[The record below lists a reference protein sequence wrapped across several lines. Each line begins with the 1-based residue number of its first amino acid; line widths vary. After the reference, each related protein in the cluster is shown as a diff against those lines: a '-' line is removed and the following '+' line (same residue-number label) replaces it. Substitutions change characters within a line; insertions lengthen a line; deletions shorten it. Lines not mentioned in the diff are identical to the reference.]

1 MNRPLP
7 HPRAAWVVLWLC
19 ATPAALAQP
28 AAQPADGPAAP
39 AAPLSSASPPT
50 TSAAPTPGSPG
61 AAQLPAITVTAD
73 KQERSLDSLPG
84 SLSVFDGDMLDSQG
98 VVDLEGLQRIT
109 PGLSFQPFGQAGVNA
124 AVMRGLSANFFSFST
139 STLLVVDGV
148 PTLMAQGFDDQL
160 LDIDRVE
167 VLRGPQS
174 ALYGRNAEAGVINVH
189 TRQPGDSL
197 RGSVSTTVGSR
208 DLRMLRFDLSGPI
221 VDDTLYASVAGAWR
235 GQDGFI
241 DNTYTGRR
249 EDDRELR
256 NGKLALRWTPSA
268 RTDANLR
275 YVQINYRDGAALW
288 GSPTAS
294 RATVASGTP
303 GWNRSIGRS
312 ASLSLRHDLDGG
324 LRLTSVTAWNDLRDR
339 VQQDTDFQPAD
350 LLHIARDHHFRNLSQ
365 ELRLEGALGRAHWL
379 AGLYADGD
387 DHDLRNTQ
395 KMPRGL
401 TESVVRLR
409 GQSGAAFTHWTVP
422 LAERWT
428 LEAGARVERDAVR
441 FTPQG
446 DRTRRADWTRV
457 TPKLALQYAFA
468 PRQQVYASVADGF
481 RAGGYNVFS
490 PAADYAAY
498 QPETLRAYE
507 IGAKGWLPGNR
518 LRYAAAFYVMTVDNM
533 QVQQMPLPGLVY
545 VTNAASARSIGAEF
559 ELEYLLGQGWSL
571 QAGLGLNRTRFSH
584 FRDGA
589 NDYSGNQNPF
599 APRVNGHL
607 TARYDAPAGWY
618 AQASLSGAGPVYLD
632 AANRYRRSGY
642 ALVNLAAGVTV
653 RQVEIAAYV
662 NNLANRRY
670 DAVGYQNGI
679 VTVYSPPRE
688 VGLRLTWRL

>member
-1 MNRPLP
+1 MIQHLPRP
-7 HPRAAWVVLWLC
+7 PRAWAWLWLC
-19 ATPAALAQP
+19 AAPAAAIAQPGAQP
-28 AAQPADGPAAP
+28 ATELAAESATIAATTAAAP
-39 AAPLSSASPPT
+39 
-50 TSAAPTPGSPG
+50 SAATT
-61 AAQLPAITVTAD
+61 AAELPAITVTAD
-73 KQERSLDSLPG
+73 KQERALESLPG
-84 SLSVFDGDMLDSQG
+84 SLSVFDGDSLESQG
-98 VVDLEGLQRIT
+98 VLDVEGLQRVT
-109 PGLSFQPFGQAGVNA
+109 PGLTFQPFGQAGVNA

-174 ALYGRNAEAGVINVH
+174 ALYGRNAEAGVINVYS
-189 TRQPGDSL
+189 RQPGDTV
-197 RGSVSTTVGSR
+197 RGQISATAGSR
-208 DLRMLRFDLSGPI
+208 DLRMLRFDLSGPLI
-221 VDDTLYASVAGAWR
+221 DNTLYASVAGAWR
-235 GQDGFI
+235 SQDGFI

-249 EDDRELR
+249 EDDRALR

-268 RTDANLR
+268 RTEATLR
-275 YVQINYRDGAALW
+275 YAQINYRDGAALW
-288 GSPTAS
+288 GSPTAE

-303 GWNRSIGRS
+303 SWNHSIGRA
-312 ASLSLRHDLDGG
+312 ASLSVRHELDAG

-350 LLHIARDHHFRNLSQ
+350 LLHIERDHHFQNLSQ
-365 ELRLEGALGRAHWL
+365 ELRLEGNWGSAQWL

-401 TESVVRLR
+401 TESVVTLR
-409 GQSGAAFTHWTVP
+409 GNSTAAFTHWTVP

-441 FTPQG
+441 FSPQG
-446 DRTRRADWTRV
+446 DTQRRADWTRV

-490 PAADYAAY
+490 PAADYAPY
-498 QPETLRAYE
+498 LPETVRSYE

-518 LRYAAAFYVMTVDNM
+518 LRYASAFYVMTVKNM
-533 QVQQMPLPGLVY
+533 QVQQMPVPGLVY

-559 ELEYLLGQGWSL
+559 ELQYLLGEGWSL
-571 QAGLGLNRTRFSH
+571 QAGVGLNRTRFSS

-589 NDYSGNQNPF
+589 ADYGGNQNPF

-618 AQASLSGAGPVYLD
+618 AQASLTGTGRVYLD
-632 AANRYRRSGY
+632 AANRYSRNGY
-642 ALVNLAAGVTV
+642 GLVNLAAGVTV
-653 RQVEIAAYV
+653 QQVEISAYV

-688 VGLRLTWRL
+688 LGLRLTWRI

>member
-1 MNRPLP
+1 MIRPLP
-7 HPRAAWVVLWLC
+7 HPLSRPGAAWALLWLC
-19 ATPAALAQP
+19 ATPAVLAQP
-28 AAQPADGPAAP
+28 AAPQSGSQAAP
-39 AAPLSSASPPT
+39 QAASQS
-50 TSAAPTPGSPG
+50 
-61 AAQLPAITVTAD
+61 AQLPAITVTAD
-73 KQERSLDSLPG
+73 KQERALESLPG
-84 SLSVFDGDMLDSQG
+84 SLSVFDGDMLESQG
-98 VVDLEGLQRIT
+98 VLDLDGLQRIT
-109 PGLSFQPFGQAGVNA
+109 PGLTFQPFGQAGVNA

-174 ALYGRNAEAGVINVH
+174 ALYGRNAEAGVINVY
-189 TRQPGDSL
+189 TRPPDDSM

-208 DLRMLRFDLSGPI
+208 DLRMLRFDLSGPV

-235 GQDGFI
+235 SQHGFI
-241 DNTYTGRR
+241 DNAYTGRR

-256 NGKLALRWTPSA
+256 NGKLALRWTPSV
-268 RTDANLR
+268 RTDATLR
-275 YVQINYRDGAALW
+275 YAQINYQDGAALW
-288 GSPTAS
+288 GSPTAP

-303 GWNRSIGRS
+303 SWNHSIGRS
-312 ASLSLRHDLDGG
+312 ASLALRHELDSG

-350 LLHIARDHHFRNLSQ
+350 LLHIARDHHFRTLSQ
-365 ELRLEGALGRAHWL
+365 ELRLEGTLGRAQWL

-401 TESVVRLR
+401 TESVVQLR
-409 GQSGAAFTHWTVP
+409 GQSSAAFTHWTVP

-428 LEAGARVERDAVR
+428 LEAGARVERDALR
-441 FTPQG
+441 FTPRG
-446 DRTRRADWTRV
+446 DSARRADWTRV

-498 QPETLRAYE
+498 QPETLRSYE
-507 IGAKGWLPGNR
+507 IGAKGWLPSNR
-518 LRYAAAFYVMTVDNM
+518 LRYAGALYLMTVDNM

-545 VTNAASARSIGAEF
+545 VTNAASARSIGAEL

-571 QAGLGLNRTRFSH
+571 QAGLGLNRTRFSR

-589 NDYSGNQNPF
+589 NDYGGNQNPF

-618 AQASLSGAGPVYLD
+618 AQASLSGTGPVYLD
-632 AANRYRRSGY
+632 AANRYRRNGY

-653 RQVEIAAYV
+653 RQVEISAYV

-688 VGLRLTWRL
+688 LGLRLTWRL

>member
-28 AAQPADGPAAP
+28 AAQPADGPTAP

-50 TSAAPTPGSPG
+50 TSAAPTPGSPA

-73 KQERSLDSLPG
+73 KQERALESLPG
-84 SLSVFDGDMLDSQG
+84 SLSVFDGDMLESQG

-148 PTLMAQGFDDQL
+148 PTLLAQGFDDQL

-268 RTDANLR
+268 RTDATLR
-275 YVQINYRDGAALW
+275 YAQINYRDGAALW

-303 GWNRSIGRS
+303 SWNRSIGRS
-312 ASLSLRHDLDGG
+312 ASLSLRHDLGDG

-599 APRVNGHL
+599 APRLNGHL

-618 AQASLSGAGPVYLD
+618 AQASLSGTGPVYLD
-632 AANRYRRSGY
+632 AANRYRRNGY

>member
-1 MNRPLP
+1 MIRPLP
-7 HPRAAWVVLWLC
+7 HPRAAWALLWLC
-19 ATPAALAQP
+19 ATPAALAQ
-28 AAQPADGPAAP
+28 
-39 AAPLSSASPPT
+39 T
-50 TSAAPTPGSPG
+50 

-73 KQERSLDSLPG
+73 KQERALESLPG
-84 SLSVFDGDMLDSQG
+84 SLSVFDGDMLESQG
-98 VVDLEGLQRIT
+98 VLDLDGLQRIT
-109 PGLSFQPFGQAGVNA
+109 PGLTFQPFGQAGVNA

-174 ALYGRNAEAGVINVH
+174 ALYGRNAEAGVINVY
-189 TRQPGDSL
+189 TRPPGDTV

-235 GQDGFI
+235 SQHGFI

-268 RTDANLR
+268 RTEATLR
-275 YVQINYRDGAALW
+275 YAQINYQDGAALW
-288 GSPTAS
+288 GSPTAA

-303 GWNRSIGRS
+303 SWNRSIGRS
-312 ASLSLRHDLDGG
+312 ASLALRHELDSG

-350 LLHIARDHHFRNLSQ
+350 LLHIARDHHFRTLSQ
-365 ELRLEGALGRAHWL
+365 ELRLEGTLGRAQWL

-401 TESVVRLR
+401 TESVVQLR
-409 GQSGAAFTHWTVP
+409 GQSNAAFTHWTVP

-428 LEAGARVERDAVR
+428 LEAGARVERDALR
-441 FTPQG
+441 FTPRG
-446 DRTRRADWTRV
+446 DSARRADWTRV

-498 QPETLRAYE
+498 QPETLRSYE

-518 LRYAAAFYVMTVDNM
+518 LRYAGALYLMTVDNM

-545 VTNAASARSIGAEF
+545 VTNAASERSIGAEF

-571 QAGLGLNRTRFSH
+571 QAGLGLNRTRFSR

-589 NDYSGNQNPF
+589 NDYGGNQNPF

-618 AQASLSGAGPVYLD
+618 AQASVSGTGPVYLD
-632 AANRYRRSGY
+632 AANRYRRNGY

-653 RQVEIAAYV
+653 RQVEISAYV

-688 VGLRLTWRL
+688 LGLRLTWRL

>member
-1 MNRPLP
+1 
-7 HPRAAWVVLWLC
+7 
-19 ATPAALAQP
+19 
-28 AAQPADGPAAP
+28 
-39 AAPLSSASPPT
+39 
-50 TSAAPTPGSPG
+50 
-61 AAQLPAITVTAD
+61 
-73 KQERSLDSLPG
+73 
-84 SLSVFDGDMLDSQG
+84 
-98 VVDLEGLQRIT
+98 
-109 PGLSFQPFGQAGVNA
+109 
-124 AVMRGLSANFFSFST
+124 
-139 STLLVVDGV
+139 
-148 PTLMAQGFDDQL
+148 
-160 LDIDRVE
+160 
-167 VLRGPQS
+167 
-174 ALYGRNAEAGVINVH
+174 
-189 TRQPGDSL
+189 
-197 RGSVSTTVGSR
+197 
-208 DLRMLRFDLSGPI
+208 
-221 VDDTLYASVAGAWR
+221 
-235 GQDGFI
+235 
-241 DNTYTGRR
+241 
-249 EDDRELR
+249 
-256 NGKLALRWTPSA
+256 
-268 RTDANLR
+268 
-275 YVQINYRDGAALW
+275 
-288 GSPTAS
+288 
-294 RATVASGTP
+294 
-303 GWNRSIGRS
+303 
-312 ASLSLRHDLDGG
+312 
-324 LRLTSVTAWNDLRDR
+324 
-339 VQQDTDFQPAD
+339 
-350 LLHIARDHHFRNLSQ
+350 
-365 ELRLEGALGRAHWL
+365 
-379 AGLYADGD
+379 
-387 DHDLRNTQ
+387 Q

-599 APRVNGHL
+599 APRLNGHL

>member
-1 MNRPLP
+1 M
-7 HPRAAWVVLWLC
+7 
-19 ATPAALAQP
+19 
-28 AAQPADGPAAP
+28 
-39 AAPLSSASPPT
+39 
-50 TSAAPTPGSPG
+50 
-61 AAQLPAITVTAD
+61 
-73 KQERSLDSLPG
+73 
-84 SLSVFDGDMLDSQG
+84 
-98 VVDLEGLQRIT
+98 
-109 PGLSFQPFGQAGVNA
+109 
-124 AVMRGLSANFFSFST
+124 
-139 STLLVVDGV
+139 
-148 PTLMAQGFDDQL
+148 
-160 LDIDRVE
+160 
-167 VLRGPQS
+167 
-174 ALYGRNAEAGVINVH
+174 
-189 TRQPGDSL
+189 
-197 RGSVSTTVGSR
+197 
-208 DLRMLRFDLSGPI
+208 
-221 VDDTLYASVAGAWR
+221 
-235 GQDGFI
+235 
-241 DNTYTGRR
+241 
-249 EDDRELR
+249 
-256 NGKLALRWTPSA
+256 
-268 RTDANLR
+268 
-275 YVQINYRDGAALW
+275 W
-288 GSPTAS
+288 GSPTAP

-303 GWNRSIGRS
+303 SWNHSIGRS
-312 ASLSLRHDLDGG
+312 ASLALRHELDGG

-350 LLHIARDHHFRNLSQ
+350 LLHIARDHHFRTLSQ
-365 ELRLEGALGRAHWL
+365 ELRLEGTLGRAQWL

-401 TESVVRLR
+401 TESVVQLR
-409 GQSGAAFTHWTVP
+409 GQSSAAFTHWTVP

-428 LEAGARVERDAVR
+428 LEAGARVERDALR
-441 FTPQG
+441 FTPRG
-446 DRTRRADWTRV
+446 DSARRADWTRV

-498 QPETLRAYE
+498 QPETLRSYE

-518 LRYAAAFYVMTVDNM
+518 LRYAGALYLMTVDNM

-545 VTNAASARSIGAEF
+545 VTNAASARSVGAEF

-571 QAGLGLNRTRFSH
+571 QAGLGLNRTRFSR

-589 NDYSGNQNPF
+589 NDYGGNQNPF

-618 AQASLSGAGPVYLD
+618 AQASLSGTGPVYLD
-632 AANRYRRSGY
+632 AANRYRRNGY

-653 RQVEIAAYV
+653 RQVEISAYI

-688 VGLRLTWRL
+688 LGLRLTWRL